1 MRKILML
8 AALVVLSAGCANPLY
23 KPSSQLAVT
32 VLPEYNEYVRAD
44 STLDSAQKER
54 RVDAVNAY
62 VKMLE
67 QYKNIEGE

>member
-1 MRKILML
+1 MKKVLVL
-8 AALVVLSAGCANPLY
+8 TALVVLSAGCVNPLY

-32 VLPEYNEYVRAD
+32 ILPEYNEYVKAD
-44 STLDSAQKER
+44 SKLDNAQKER
-54 RVDAVNAY
+54 RVDAVSAY